1 MENKAEVFNSK
12 QNELKEFSKK
22 IPSNTELPS
31 VPQSGGLFGLF
42 NYDVT
47 GNDLNALTES
57 IQDKMI
63 EQNKVLVNTIKEFST
78 IYDTFEALD
87 KEYIQG
93 ILVSVKAAE
102 EANQK
107 ALKGLEGVQKN
118 TDEITK
124 DQADIKQLLDHN
136 KQVLTVLKSFK
147 DKIDKIEH
155 ITDIDQL
162 YTEFYSMKEIIEKVS
177 NNISEKITE
186 QNVNIT
192 QFKDELSYKIDSEI
206 TIVQKSISTVQVDI
220 DSVQTDLNDTKKEF
234 KGQFE
239 EINKLYQD
247 QLNTLSTLLEKNES
261 DYQIQ
266 IQEIKDEFNKKEAV
280 NQVALNTLGKDIK
293 VSKIV
298 SSVSLVGVVTL
309 LILILSGVV

>member
-206 TIVQKSISTVQVDI
+206 TIVQKSIITVQVDI

>member
-298 SSVSLVGVVTL
+298 SSVSLVGIVTL